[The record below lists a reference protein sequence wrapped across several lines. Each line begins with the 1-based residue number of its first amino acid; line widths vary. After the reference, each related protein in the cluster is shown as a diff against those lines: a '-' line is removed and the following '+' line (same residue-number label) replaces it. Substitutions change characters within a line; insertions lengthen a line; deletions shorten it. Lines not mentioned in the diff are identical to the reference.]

1 MLKASETETWFP
13 PVEPPDWA
21 LTSLATMKFKEQ
33 KIISVMSWEK
43 TSVNLK
49 LYIQKKKKIFKNG
62 ARNPGIFQTST
73 NQEHLW
79 PAALSLKDILKE
91 AFQAKKKDP
100 LKVESPS
107 EETVS
112 K

>member
-1 MLKASETETWFP
+1 MTSSPFTE
-13 PVEPPDWA
+13 
-21 LTSLATMKFKEQ
+21 
-33 KIISVMSWEK
+33 
-43 TSVNLK
+43 
-49 LYIQKKKKIFKNG
+49 G
-62 ARNPGIFQTST
+62 
-73 NQEHLW
+73 H
-79 PAALSLKDILKE
+79 LKE